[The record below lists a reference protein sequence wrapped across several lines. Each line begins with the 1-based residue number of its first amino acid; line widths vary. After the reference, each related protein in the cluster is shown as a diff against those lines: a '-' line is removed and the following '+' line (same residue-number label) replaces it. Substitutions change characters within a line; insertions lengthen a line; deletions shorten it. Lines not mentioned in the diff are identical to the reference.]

1 MSCTLDP
8 STTTYSNGYKQS
20 RLQNNTPI
28 SAGRAAAGF
37 LIVCWNPGSA
47 VVSGVPAPVPPQPG
61 AFLLKHH
68 YCTPRRHLCLAPF
81 VWMQFIALLPYQIE
95 WKQGSALLQSAA
107 SFQMDSHNLP
117 DTTMFI
123 YPFLLPGGSVLGG
136 LQFLPRP
143 GTGN

>member
-107 SFQMDSHNLP
+107 SYFRWIRIICRILQCS
-117 DTTMFI
+117 FI
-123 YPFLLPGGSVLGG
+123 RFYCRVV
-136 LQFLPRP
+136 QC
-143 GTGN
+143 